1 MNLENENSNEP
12 QNPQLNI
19 GAVISWVAVSE
30 RLPKIGE
37 VTDVYISAGY
47 RVTNYTWESN
57 DLQSAFMPHEIT
69 HWIAIPKPPCL

>member
-1 MNLENENSNEP
+1 MKLENENLNDP
-12 QNPQLNI
+12 QKPQLNI

-37 VTDVYISAGY
+37 VTDVYISDGH

-69 HWIAIPKPPCL
+69 HWISIPEPPCL